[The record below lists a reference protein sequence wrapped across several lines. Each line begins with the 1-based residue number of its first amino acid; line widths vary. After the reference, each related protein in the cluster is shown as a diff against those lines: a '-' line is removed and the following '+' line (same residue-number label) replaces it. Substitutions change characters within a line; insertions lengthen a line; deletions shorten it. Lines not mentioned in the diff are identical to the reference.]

1 MTRLSILNVGIFAV
15 FVSCAHAHTVPV
27 VPAVRAYSPAYEL
40 ERTKETLRSKATDA
54 RIRRFSDEY
63 EKEKLK
69 DASAKKKDKAPE
81 KKAAADKK
89 IMKLKRLIFD
99 RSELLPDS
107 FLEGIASRY
116 EGKEIGLNDI
126 GAIVREVDR
135 EYKDRGYFAAKAYV
149 PNQDVRDHILKINL
163 IEGKI
168 DRITVKE
175 NKSTSE
181 NFVRRNLGVESGD
194 RLNVKELQDNIL
206 MFNAANDIK
215 ARIAMEPG
223 EKFATTDLD
232 VIVEEPQRVSVS
244 AFADN
249 AGQKSTG
256 VYRAG
261 AFASVR
267 SLTGYRD
274 NLNFGG
280 VVTEG
285 SNAFFGSFDI
295 PEPVFDSRIG
305 FGADYSDTEIV
316 GGDLKA
322 LDVTGNFYNY
332 YFYVKRPVYVTDS
345 FVNNLNFTANFKNGA
360 SYIGDF
366 RTQKVYTDTLSLS
379 WDSLKLFAGGYLY
392 NQLSVTKGAKL
403 FDGTRSFWR
412 FNYNGEFQ
420 QSFLDDFAL
429 NVKAKA
435 QYTEQDF
442 LPSSEQF
449 QIGGVNSVRGYTEGM
464 LVGDKGFAVMNELQY
479 DIKPLIK
486 EADWL
491 NSAKV
496 YAFFDFGHVYAKD
509 SNNLKNENEA
519 FIYST
524 GVGARAGL
532 FGRLDANFTVAFPL
546 KEHKYYESDEDV
558 EFLFFIQSRI
568 W

>member
-1 MTRLSILNVGIFAV
+1 M
-15 FVSCAHAHTVPV
+15 
-27 VPAVRAYSPAYEL
+27 
-40 ERTKETLRSKATDA
+40 
-54 RIRRFSDEY
+54 
-63 EKEKLK
+63 
-69 DASAKKKDKAPE
+69 
-81 KKAAADKK
+81 
-89 IMKLKRLIFD
+89 
-99 RSELLPDS
+99 
-107 FLEGIASRY
+107 
-116 EGKEIGLNDI
+116 
-126 GAIVREVDR
+126 
-135 EYKDRGYFAAKAYV
+135 
-149 PNQDVRDHILKINL
+149 
-163 IEGKI
+163 
-168 DRITVKE
+168 
-175 NKSTSE
+175 
-181 NFVRRNLGVESGD
+181 
-194 RLNVKELQDNIL
+194 
-206 MFNAANDIK
+206 
-215 ARIAMEPG
+215 
-223 EKFATTDLD
+223 
-232 VIVEEPQRVSVS
+232 
-244 AFADN
+244 
-249 AGQKSTG
+249 
-256 VYRAG
+256 
-261 AFASVR
+261 
-267 SLTGYRD
+267 
-274 NLNFGG
+274 
-280 VVTEG
+280 TEG

-486 EADWL
+486 PK
-491 NSAKV
+491 SM
-496 YAFFDFGHVYAKD
+496 
-509 SNNLKNENEA
+509 
-519 FIYST
+519 
-524 GVGARAGL
+524 
-532 FGRLDANFTVAFPL
+532 P
-546 KEHKYYESDEDV
+546 
-558 EFLFFIQSRI
+558 FLTLVMSMPKTATI
-568 W
+568 

>member
-1 MTRLSILNVGIFAV
+1 M
-15 FVSCAHAHTVPV
+15 
-27 VPAVRAYSPAYEL
+27 
-40 ERTKETLRSKATDA
+40 
-54 RIRRFSDEY
+54 
-63 EKEKLK
+63 
-69 DASAKKKDKAPE
+69 
-81 KKAAADKK
+81 
-89 IMKLKRLIFD
+89 
-99 RSELLPDS
+99 PDS

-116 EGKEIGLNDI
+116 EGKEICLNDI
-126 GAIVREVDR
+126 DAIVKEVDR

-149 PNQDVRDHILKINL
+149 PNQDARDHILKINL

-168 DRITVKE
+168 DRIAVKE

-194 RLNVKELQDNIL
+194 RLSVKELQDNIL
-206 MFNAANDIK
+206 MFNAANDVK

-256 VYRAG
+256 VYRTG
-261 AFASVR
+261 ALAFVR

-332 YFYVKRPVYVTDS
+332 YFYIKRPVYVTDS

-360 SYIGDF
+360 SYIGNF

-392 NQLSVTKGAKL
+392 NQQSVAKGARL

-449 QIGGVNSVRGYTEGM
+449 QIGGNDGVISGAEAISGTKNDAETKVTIGTDTVFSRNVARKEKEKDYQFAVSALDDVKATDKAKLVSGGALAIADTVSLIDNRKNKAAVNLKGSIVSIDDLVLTANSNANLNSEVYVNTYGASGVAMGNSTVRTTSDNSVNFADGSRTMSY
-464 LVGDKGFAVMNELQY
+464 GDLQ
-479 DIKPLIK
+479 
-486 EADWL
+486 
-491 NSAKV
+491 V
-496 YAFFDFGHVYAKD
+496 YAGQAYEDYSGNNTLHSRVYLWNNTALPFSD
-509 SNNLKNENEA
+509 PEVEAAIAMNNLIN
-519 FIYST
+519 IDS
-524 GVGARAGL
+524 GAVVKSGL
-532 FGRLDANFTVAFPL
+532 GRRCLR
-546 KEHKYYESDEDV
+546 
-558 EFLFFIQSRI
+558 Q
-568 W
+568 

>member
-15 FVSCAHAHTVPV
+15 FVSCAHAQTVPV

-40 ERTKETLRSKATDA
+40 ERTKETLRSKATDT

-249 AGQKSTG
+249 ADKS
-256 VYRAG
+256 RP
-261 AFASVR
+261 AFTVPAP
-267 SLTGYRD
+267 L
-274 NLNFGG
+274 
-280 VVTEG
+280 
-285 SNAFFGSFDI
+285 
-295 PEPVFDSRIG
+295 
-305 FGADYSDTEIV
+305 
-316 GGDLKA
+316 
-322 LDVTGNFYNY
+322 
-332 YFYVKRPVYVTDS
+332 
-345 FVNNLNFTANFKNGA
+345 
-360 SYIGDF
+360 
-366 RTQKVYTDTLSLS
+366 
-379 WDSLKLFAGGYLY
+379 
-392 NQLSVTKGAKL
+392 
-403 FDGTRSFWR
+403 
-412 FNYNGEFQ
+412 
-420 QSFLDDFAL
+420 
-429 NVKAKA
+429 
-435 QYTEQDF
+435 
-442 LPSSEQF
+442 LPS
-449 QIGGVNSVRGYTEGM
+449 
-464 LVGDKGFAVMNELQY
+464 AV
-479 DIKPLIK
+479 
-486 EADWL
+486 
-491 NSAKV
+491 
-496 YAFFDFGHVYAKD
+496 
-509 SNNLKNENEA
+509 
-519 FIYST
+519 
-524 GVGARAGL
+524 
-532 FGRLDANFTVAFPL
+532 
-546 KEHKYYESDEDV
+546 
-558 EFLFFIQSRI
+558 
-568 W
+568 

>member
-1 MTRLSILNVGIFAV
+1 
-15 FVSCAHAHTVPV
+15 
-27 VPAVRAYSPAYEL
+27 
-40 ERTKETLRSKATDA
+40 
-54 RIRRFSDEY
+54 
-63 EKEKLK
+63 
-69 DASAKKKDKAPE
+69 
-81 KKAAADKK
+81 
-89 IMKLKRLIFD
+89 MKLKRLIFD

-332 YFYVKRPVYVTDS
+332 YFYIKRPVYVTDS

>member
-1 MTRLSILNVGIFAV
+1 M
-15 FVSCAHAHTVPV
+15 
-27 VPAVRAYSPAYEL
+27 
-40 ERTKETLRSKATDA
+40 
-54 RIRRFSDEY
+54 
-63 EKEKLK
+63 
-69 DASAKKKDKAPE
+69 
-81 KKAAADKK
+81 
-89 IMKLKRLIFD
+89 
-99 RSELLPDS
+99 
-107 FLEGIASRY
+107 
-116 EGKEIGLNDI
+116 
-126 GAIVREVDR
+126 
-135 EYKDRGYFAAKAYV
+135 
-149 PNQDVRDHILKINL
+149 
-163 IEGKI
+163 
-168 DRITVKE
+168 
-175 NKSTSE
+175 
-181 NFVRRNLGVESGD
+181 
-194 RLNVKELQDNIL
+194 
-206 MFNAANDIK
+206 
-215 ARIAMEPG
+215 
-223 EKFATTDLD
+223 
-232 VIVEEPQRVSVS
+232 SVS

-332 YFYVKRPVYVTDS
+332 YFYIKRPVYVTDS

>member
-1 MTRLSILNVGIFAV
+1 M
-15 FVSCAHAHTVPV
+15 
-27 VPAVRAYSPAYEL
+27 
-40 ERTKETLRSKATDA
+40 
-54 RIRRFSDEY
+54 
-63 EKEKLK
+63 
-69 DASAKKKDKAPE
+69 
-81 KKAAADKK
+81 
-89 IMKLKRLIFD
+89 
-99 RSELLPDS
+99 PDS

-126 GAIVREVDR
+126 DAIVKEVDR

-149 PNQDVRDHILKINL
+149 PNQDARDHILKINL

-168 DRITVKE
+168 DRIAVKE

-194 RLNVKELQDNIL
+194 RLSVKELQDNIL

-249 AGQKSTG
+249 AGQKLTG
-256 VYRAG
+256 VYRTG
-261 AFASVR
+261 ALAFVR

-332 YFYVKRPVYVTDS
+332 YFYIKHPVYVTES
-345 FVNNLNFTANFKNGA
+345 FVNNINFTANFKNGA

-392 NQLSVTKGAKL
+392 NQQSVAKGAKL
-403 FDGTRSFWR
+403 FDGTRFFWR

-420 QSFLDDFAL
+420 RSSLDDFAL
-429 NVKAKA
+429 SVKAKA

-449 QIGGVNSVRGYTEGM
+449 QIGGNDGVISGAEAISGTKNDAETKVTIGTDTVFSRNVARKEKEKDYQFAVSALDDVKATDKAKLVSGGALAIADTVSLIDNRKNKAAVNLKGSIVSIDDLVLTANSNANLNSEVYVNTYGASGVAMGNSTVRTTSDNSVNFADGSRTMSY
-464 LVGDKGFAVMNELQY
+464 GDLQ
-479 DIKPLIK
+479 
-486 EADWL
+486 
-491 NSAKV
+491 V
-496 YAFFDFGHVYAKD
+496 YAGQAYEDYSGNNTLHSRVYLWNNTALPFSD
-509 SNNLKNENEA
+509 PEVEAAIAMNNLIN
-519 FIYST
+519 IDS
-524 GVGARAGL
+524 GAVVKSGL
-532 FGRLDANFTVAFPL
+532 GRRCLR
-546 KEHKYYESDEDV
+546 
-558 EFLFFIQSRI
+558 Q
-568 W
+568 